1 MNHVM
6 VWIILN
12 GMAIIFGVEIGL
24 EYSLIEGLI
33 WIGLGLW
40 AELIAIGVRQEIKSE
55 AKIE

>member
-1 MNHVM
+1 M